1 MDAGRPERAPA
12 IMTVP
17 AAETRASDRRGAI
30 LMSLSMFCFILNDTV
45 TKLLSTTVGIGE
57 FVFLRG
63 LFATAMIF
71 GLVTITGHFRRLH
84 LALDRVVV
92 IRALFDLLATGLFI
106 AALFHMPLPNVT
118 AVMQAVPVTATLMTM
133 VLFKERVEAW
143 RLATIAVG
151 LVGVLL
157 IIKPGSS
164 AFDPAIVL
172 AAAAMVAVAIRDLVT
187 RRIGSQIPSAVVT
200 LTTAFLVMLGGA
212 GWSAVEGLQPMAP
225 QTAMALALAAVF
237 LIAGQLLM
245 VQAVRAAGIAAT
257 TPFRYT
263 NVVWALVLGW
273 AIFGFIPDFLCIHR
287 HRADRRQRP
296 LHDSGANLEA
306 ETASMVSPRFVIILI
321 AALLLAG
328 AAASARELGRASVGG
343 REIAIFEDRT
353 WRFVDDL
360 APSPKDCPAGEVSSR
375 RLALSLCVKNG
386 TWTSQGERYFFESLF
401 TDPTSAAYAGIV
413 TEAAPL
419 TTQQMKDLVL
429 ATVKD
434 NPRDPRGTGRE
445 LQHADDQRP

>member
-45 TKLLSTTVGIGE
+45 TKLLSTTVSIGE

-225 QTAMALALAAVF
+225 QTAMALALAAAF

-273 AIFGFIPDFLCIHR
+273 AIFGFIPDSLAFIGIVLI
-287 HRADRRQRP
+287 AGSGLYTILEPTLKQRQRRWF
-296 LHDSGANLEA
+296 H
-306 ETASMVSPRFVIILI
+306 
-321 AALLLAG
+321 
-328 AAASARELGRASVGG
+328 LG
-343 REIAIFEDRT
+343 
-353 WRFVDDL
+353 
-360 APSPKDCPAGEVSSR
+360 SS
-375 RLALSLCVKNG
+375 
-386 TWTSQGERYFFESLF
+386 
-401 TDPTSAAYAGIV
+401 
-413 TEAAPL
+413 
-419 TTQQMKDLVL
+419 
-429 ATVKD
+429 
-434 NPRDPRGTGRE
+434 
-445 LQHADDQRP
+445 